1 MKRYLA
7 ILLALPLL
15 MMPALASCSY
25 SLASD
30 GPELK
35 AAIIDQLSTYYPNQ
49 AFINE
54 ATEILETH
62 GFTVDVWSGEET
74 TASFYRELPQYGY
87 KLILFR
93 THLGIAHLVGDSEK
107 VPLEITSLFTGEKY
121 TTTKYVAGQLSGSI
135 MEAQMTEDLPTVFAI
150 NPKFITDNM
159 KGEFNDTAILM
170 MGCTSYYLDD
180 MATAFVQKGASVY
193 LGWSATVTLDYLDR
207 AVINLIE
214 NLSSQQLSIEEATA
228 QTMAKVGRDPYYDA
242 RLKYY
247 PARSGHQTITELIR

>member
-1 MKRYLA
+1 MKHYLA
-7 ILLALPLL
+7 ILLVLPLL

-30 GPELK
+30 GSELK
-35 AAIIDQLSTYYPNQ
+35 AAIIDQLSNYYPNQ

-74 TASFYRELPQYGY
+74 TVSFYRELPQYGY

-93 THLGIAHLVGDSEK
+93 AHMGIAHLVGDSK
-107 VPLEITSLFTGEKY
+107 SVSLEITSLFTGETY
-121 TTTKYVAGQLSGSI
+121 TTTKHVAGQLSGSI
-135 MEAQMTEDLPTVFAI
+135 MEARMTEDHPTVFAVS
-150 NPKFITDNM
+150 PKFIADNM
-159 KGEFNDTAILM
+159 KGEFDDTAVLM

-193 LGWSATVTLDYLDR
+193 LGWSATVTLDYMDR

-214 NLSSQQLSIEEATA
+214 NLSSEQLSIEEATA
-228 QTMAKVGRDPYYDA
+228 QTMVEIGRDPYYGA

-247 PARSGHQTITELIR
+247 PANSGHQTIATLIN